1 MPFRPALPLCML
13 VLMSSVCLLEPGLSL
28 AQNSGEDPA
37 ASLFKQGSDD
47 LAARHYEEAI
57 KAFKKANQLRHDS
70 CDDCYLEIA
79 VAQTKLGQL
88 DDALKS
94 CDKAIS
100 RASNDQLRTAS
111 HALKGNILQGMEDDP
126 KRLRAAESEYQA
138 AVQLDPNGAV
148 LHLDLGVVLLRESRE
163 LDGITELNT
172 YLRLAPNGDYVTY
185 AKKLIA
191 NPKRAGD
198 SLAPEFS
205 VDTLD
210 GQQISLNQLSG
221 KVVVLDF
228 WATWCPPCRAAVP
241 EFKELTKKYPPSK
254 LVLIS
259 FSADSDQQAWRDFIS
274 KHDMEWPQYWDKD
287 GRIRKAF
294 GVNAFPTYFVIDQ
307 EGFIRERIVGLNP
320 QMSVVGRVKDA
331 LQAML
336 PAD

>member
-1 MPFRPALPLCML
+1 MLFRPARPMCML
-13 VLMSSVCLLEPGLSL
+13 VLMSSACLFAPGLL

-47 LAARHYEEAI
+47 LAARHYDDAI
-57 KAFKKANQLRHDS
+57 KAFKKANQMRHDS
-70 CDDCYLEIA
+70 CGDCYLEMA

-100 RASNDQLRTAS
+100 CASNDQLRTTS
-111 HALKGNILQGMEDDP
+111 HALKGNILRSMGNDP
-126 KRLRAAESEYQA
+126 KKLKAAESEYES
-138 AVQLDPNGAV
+138 AVQLDPNSAV
-148 LHLDLGVVLLRESRE
+148 IHLNLGIVLLRESRE
-163 LDGITELNT
+163 PDGITELNT
-172 YLRLAPNGDYVTY
+172 YLRLAPNGEDANY

-191 NPKRAGD
+191 DPKRAGD

-205 VDTLD
+205 VETLD

-254 LVLIS
+254 LVLVS

-294 GVNAFPTYFVIDQ
+294 AVNAFPTYFVIDQ

-331 LQAML
+331 LQTML
-336 PAD
+336 PAN